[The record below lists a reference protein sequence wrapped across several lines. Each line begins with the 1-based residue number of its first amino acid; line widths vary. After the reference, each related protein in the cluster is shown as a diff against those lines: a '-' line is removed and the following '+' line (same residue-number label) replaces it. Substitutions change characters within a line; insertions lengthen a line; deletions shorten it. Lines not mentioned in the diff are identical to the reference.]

1 MLKPINLSQNIAV
14 VIPAYKV
21 KGHIMSVIAGI
32 GAEVSIIYVVDDC
45 CPDSSGDFVASQTT
59 DLRVKIIKHLSN
71 QGVGGAMVTG
81 YRAAIQDGAD
91 IIVKIDGDGQMDP
104 SLIPLFIAPIIE
116 GKADYVKGNRFYDLN
131 FLSDMPRL
139 RIFGN
144 STLSFINKISS
155 GYWDIFDP
163 TNGYTAIHMAVARKL
178 PLDKISSS
186 YFFESDMLFR
196 LNILRAVAVD
206 VPMNAIYKTEVSNMN
221 LLSVIGEFTYKHIR
235 NFFKRVF
242 YNYYL
247 RDMSVASIEL
257 PLGVFGIIIGLI
269 FGTSQWAASS
279 EALGYAS
286 AGTVMISA
294 LPIIL
299 GFNLILAFLGHDIAS
314 VPRIPQH
321 KNFQLLH
328 DILEKNHDVVY

>member
-1 MLKPINLSQNIAV
+1 MLKSTNLSQNIAV

-21 KGHIMSVIAGI
+21 TDHIMSVIAGI

-45 CPDSSGDFVASQTT
+45 CPDGSGDFVASQTT

-71 QGVGGAMVTG
+71 QGVGGAMITG
-81 YRAAIQDGAD
+81 YRAAIQDGAG

-104 SLIPLFIAPIIE
+104 SLIPLFTSPIIQGE
-116 GKADYVKGNRFYDLN
+116 ADYVKGNRFYDLS
-131 FLSDMPRL
+131 FLRNMPPL

-144 STLSFINKISS
+144 SMLSFINKISS

-163 TNGYTAIHMAVARKL
+163 TNGYTAIHIAIARKL
-178 PLDKISSS
+178 PLDKISSG

-196 LNILRAVAVD
+196 LNILRAVTVD
-206 VPMNAIYKTEVSNMN
+206 VPMNAIYETEVSNI
-221 LLSVIGEFTYKHIR
+221 SFSKIIGEFTYKHIR

-247 RDMSVASIEL
+247 RDMSLASIEL
-257 PLGVFGIIIGLI
+257 PLGVLGIIIGVI
-269 FGTSQWAASS
+269 FGTSQWANSA
-279 EALGYAS
+279 EGLNYAS
-286 AGTVMISA
+286 AGTVMIAA
-294 LPIIL
+294 LPIIV

-314 VPRIPQH
+314 VPRIPKH
-321 KNFQLLH
+321 KYFQQLH
-328 DILEKNHDVVY
+328 DILEKKS